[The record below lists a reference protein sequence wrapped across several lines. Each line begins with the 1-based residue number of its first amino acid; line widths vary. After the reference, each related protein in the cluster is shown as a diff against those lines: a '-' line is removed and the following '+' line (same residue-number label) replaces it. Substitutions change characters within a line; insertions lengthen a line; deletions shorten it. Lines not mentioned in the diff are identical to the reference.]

1 MLYIW
6 NKNNVTHQSYFNK
19 KQTKKKKKRLFVDF
33 LSFLLSF
40 TPLDK
45 NLPRNLF
52 KSFSTLGVSVKL
64 WWDHFFKIFRSLIV

>member
-1 MLYIW
+1 MLHVNHISIK
-6 NKNNVTHQSYFNK
+6 NKP
-19 KQTKKKKKRLFVDF
+19 KKKKKLSVDF
-33 LSFLLSF
+33 LLFLLSF

-45 NLPRNLF
+45 NLPGNLF

>member
-6 NKNNVTHQSYFNK
+6 NKSNVTCQSYFNK
-19 KQTKKKKKRLFVDF
+19 KQTKDKKLSVDF
-33 LSFLLSF
+33 LSFLLSV

-52 KSFSTLGVSVKL
+52 KSFSAWGFYKAVMGPFLQ
-64 WWDHFFKIFRSLIV
+64 DF

>member
-1 MLYIW
+1 MLHINHISIK
-6 NKNNVTHQSYFNK
+6 NKP
-19 KQTKKKKKRLFVDF
+19 KKKKKLFVDF

-64 WWDHFFKIFRSLIV
+64 

>member
-1 MLYIW
+1 MLHVNHISI
-6 NKNNVTHQSYFNK
+6 KNTP
-19 KQTKKKKKRLFVDF
+19 KKKKLSVGL

-64 WWDHFFKIFRSLIV
+64 